1 MTDPVVLFLGVVAA
15 AFGGEFFV
23 RGAVGLASWARV
35 PAGIIGTTVAA
46 FATSSPEMS
55 VAIQSAAAGEP
66 EIALGDALGSN
77 VINLAVVLGITIL
90 LGPLA
95 VVRREVGRDL
105 TVAALAPVLTLAVLV
120 DGRMVRVEAALLLA
134 VFVVWLLLVGRDAL
148 QRRSAVTEA
157 VGAPRQLGAVM
168 SAVVGLA
175 FLVLAGRLIVESAK
189 GIGDSLGLDPF
200 VVGATLVAL
209 GTSVPELATAIISRA
224 RGHVEV
230 GVGTVLGSNVF
241 NNLWIVGLAG
251 LIEPI
256 RADATEVLV
265 AVGACLVALAL
276 VVPPRVGLLPQW
288 RGVALLAVAVAYAV
302 GTILLGSRI

>member
-1 MTDPVVLFLGVVAA
+1 MTDPVVLFLGVAA
-15 AFGGEFFV
+15 AAVGGEFFV

-35 PAGIIGTTVAA
+35 PAGIIGTTIAA

-55 VAIQSAAAGEP
+55 VAIQSAVAGEP

-77 VINLAVVLGITIL
+77 VVNLAVVLGITIL

-95 VVRREVGRDL
+95 VVRREVRRDL

-120 DGRMVRVEAALLLA
+120 DGRMVRVEAALLLV

-148 QRRSAVTEA
+148 HRRSAVTEA
-157 VGAPRQLGAVM
+157 VDAPRQLGAVV
-168 SAVVGLA
+168 SALVGLA

-209 GTSVPELATAIISRA
+209 GTSAPELATAVISRA

-251 LIEPI
+251 VIEPI
-256 RADATEVLV
+256 RTDASEVLI

-276 VVPPRVGLLPQW
+276 VVPPRAGLLQRW
-288 RGVALLAVAVAYAV
+288 RGVALVAVAVAYAV
-302 GTILLGSRI
+302 GTILLGSHV